1 MTQQYPT
8 GINPKTGKEYYYKD
22 NPEAVAKRKARQMY
36 VNGKYIPMSHPLHK
50 AGRYNNF
57 NDAAFLSLQKD
68 IKVKEGYVY
77 AISNPAWP
85 EWVKIGMAVDAEDRL
100 NAYQTGSPSRDYV
113 LIHSIP
119 SKDRSKTEREAHN
132 IASTNNTRSGEWFKI
147 SNKDVINIL
156 DSLV

>member
-22 NPEAVAKRKARQMY
+22 NPEAVAKRVARQMY

-68 IKVKEGYVY
+68 EIVKEG
-77 AISNPAWP
+77 
-85 EWVKIGMAVDAEDRL
+85 
-100 NAYQTGSPSRDYV
+100 
-113 LIHSIP
+113 
-119 SKDRSKTEREAHN
+119 
-132 IASTNNTRSGEWFKI
+132 
-147 SNKDVINIL
+147 
-156 DSLV
+156 